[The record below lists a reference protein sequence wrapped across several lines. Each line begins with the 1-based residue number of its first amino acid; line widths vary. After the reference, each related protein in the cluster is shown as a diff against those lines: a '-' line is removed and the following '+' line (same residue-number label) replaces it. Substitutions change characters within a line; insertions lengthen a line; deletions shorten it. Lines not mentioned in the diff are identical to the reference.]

1 MLNHFAESRSFH
13 CMKQTTTGGALAI
26 ASVIVAS
33 LAISACTGTAGPG
46 AGSLG
51 TGGSQ
56 TANPLPN
63 AGSGSGA
70 GPSTLPTTT
79 PSGDQPVAHMHRLTA
94 SQYANSL
101 RDLLGAQ
108 VPVGAVDPDF
118 LDDGFVNV
126 GASTVSVSPSGSGLY
141 EAAATAAT
149 TWLFGDPA
157 RLTAALAC
165 VPQTVTDTAC
175 ATQALS
181 TLGRRA
187 YRRPLTDE
195 ETNRLVTL
203 ATSIAGQAG
212 SSMLIGMRHAVNTL
226 IQSPNFLYRVELGVP
241 SAADGGR
248 LKYSSFEMAS
258 RLASTLWNTL
268 PDGALLDAADSLAS
282 TDGVSAQAK
291 RMLADPKAHQALTAF
306 VDDLYSLHF
315 LHGAMPDPTVY
326 PGFTETLRQAM
337 QTELEMRVDDAVFGS
352 PGDFL
357 SLFDSKTTFVND
369 ELAKHYGLPALG
381 GSGFQR
387 VTFPADSPR
396 AGILGSGAI
405 LTGMALPERTMP
417 TRRGKFIREALLCQI
432 VPPPPPTVMAQLP
445 PNRNPNDTIRKIL
458 TDHRASPACA
468 GCHALMDPIG
478 LGLEAFDGVG
488 SYRTIDKGQPV
499 DATGELDG
507 VPFNGLAELGKAL
520 RSAPVAGPCLVSKL
534 YTQALGRPPVQRDAQ
549 VLDALATRFAAGGN
563 RFDQL
568 LLDVVAS
575 DGFRFVEPTA
585 P

>member
-1 MLNHFAESRSFH
+1 MLNHFAQSRSFSG
-13 CMKQTTTGGALAI
+13 MRRTTNAGAVVLVSAMVAALATT
-26 ASVIVAS
+26 
-33 LAISACTGTAGPG
+33 ACTGIAGPSGSPAG
-46 AGSLG
+46 AG
-51 TGGSQ
+51 GGQ
-56 TANPLPN
+56 TTSPLPN
-63 AGSGSGA
+63 AGSDP
-70 GPSTLPTTT
+70 GPGNIPTTT
-79 PSGDQPVAHMHRLTA
+79 PSGDQPVARMHRLTA

-101 RDLLGAQ
+101 RDLLGAD

-126 GASTVSVSPSGSGLY
+126 GASTVSVSPSGGGLY

-149 TWLFGDPA
+149 TWLFSDPA
-157 RLTAALAC
+157 RLTARLSC
-165 VPQTVTDTAC
+165 VPQAATDTAC
-175 ATQALS
+175 AQQALS
-181 TLGRRA
+181 ALGRRA

-212 SSMLIGMRHAVNTL
+212 SSMLIGMRHAVNML
-226 IQSPNFLYRVELGVP
+226 IQSPNFLYRVELGAP

-248 LKYSSFEMAS
+248 LKYTGFEVAS

-268 PDGALLDAADSLAS
+268 PDAALLDAADSLAS

-306 VDDLYSLHF
+306 VDDLYSVHF

-337 QTELEMRVDDAVFGS
+337 QTELEMRVDDTVFGA

-369 ELAKHYGLPALG
+369 ELAKHYGLPAPG

-387 VTFPADSPR
+387 VTFAADSPR

-432 VPPPPPTVMAQLP
+432 VPPPPPSVMAQLP

-458 TDHRASPACA
+458 TDHRSNAACA

-488 SYRTIDKGQPV
+488 SFRTMDKGQPV
-499 DATGELDG
+499 DATGNLDG

-534 YTQALGRPPVQRDAQ
+534 YTQALGRAPVARDAL

-568 LLDVVAS
+568 LLDLVAS

>member
-1 MLNHFAESRSFH
+1 MLNYFGESRSFY
-13 CMKQTTTGGALAI
+13 CMRRTTTAGALALVS
-26 ASVIVAS
+26 AMAAS
-33 LAISACTGTAGPG
+33 LATTACTGTAGPG
-46 AGSLG
+46 SGDLAAG
-51 TGGSQ
+51 GGQ
-56 TANPLPN
+56 TATPLPN
-63 AGSGSGA
+63 AGSGAVPGSM
-70 GPSTLPTTT
+70 PTTT

-101 RDLLGAQ
+101 RDLLGAD

-118 LDDGFVNV
+118 LNDGFVNV
-126 GASTVSVSPSGSGLY
+126 GAGSVSVSPSGGGLY

-165 VPQTVTDTAC
+165 VPQTATDTAC
-175 ATQALS
+175 VQQALS

-212 SSMLIGMRHAVNTL
+212 SSMQIGLRHAVNML

-241 SAADGGR
+241 SPADGGR
-248 LKYSSFEMAS
+248 LKYTSFEMAS

-268 PDGALLDAADSLAS
+268 PDATLLDAADSLTS
-282 TDGVSAQAK
+282 TDGVSTQAK

-306 VDDLYSLHF
+306 VDDLYALHF
-315 LHGAMPDPTVY
+315 LHGAMPDATVY

-352 PGDFL
+352 PSDFL

-369 ELAKHYGLPALG
+369 ELAHHYGLPTA
-381 GSGFQR
+381 GSNEFRR

-432 VPPPPPTVMAQLP
+432 VPPPPPSVMAQLP

-458 TDHRASPACA
+458 TDHRSNAACA

-488 SYRTIDKGQPV
+488 SFRTMDKGQPV
-499 DATGELDG
+499 DATGNLDG

-534 YTQALGRPPVQRDAQ
+534 YTQALGRAPVERDAL

-568 LLDVVAS
+568 LLDLVAS

>member
-1 MLNHFAESRSFH
+1 MSNHFAESRSFH
-13 CMKQTTTGGALAI
+13 RMRRTTTAGALAL
-26 ASVIVAS
+26 ASVMVAS
-33 LAISACTGTAGPG
+33 LATTACTGIAGPSGGALG
-46 AGSLG
+46 AG
-51 TGGSQ
+51 GGQ
-56 TANPLPN
+56 TASPLPN
-63 AGSGSGA
+63 AGSDPGPGSM
-70 GPSTLPTTT
+70 STTT
-79 PSGDQPVAHMHRLTA
+79 PSSEQPIANMHRLTT

-101 RDLLGAQ
+101 RDLLGAD

-149 TWLFGDPA
+149 TWLFSDPA

-165 VPQTVTDTAC
+165 VPQAATDTAC
-175 ATQALS
+175 AQQALS

-187 YRRPLTDE
+187 YRRPLSDE
-195 ETNRLVTL
+195 ETSRLVTL

-212 SSMLIGMRHAVNTL
+212 SSMLIGMRHAVNML
-226 IQSPNFLYRVELGVP
+226 IQSPNFLYRVELGAP

-248 LKYSSFEMAS
+248 LKYTSFEMAS

-268 PDGALLDAADSLAS
+268 PDSALLDAADTLVSA
-282 TDGVSAQAK
+282 DGINAQAK
-291 RMLADPKAHQALTAF
+291 RMLADPKTHQALAAF
-306 VDDLYSLHF
+306 VDDLYALHF

-352 PGDFL
+352 PSDFL

-369 ELAKHYGLPALG
+369 ELAHHYGLPTT
-381 GSGFQR
+381 GSNDFRR

-417 TRRGKFIREALLCQI
+417 TRRGKFIRDTLLCQI
-432 VPPPPPTVMAQLP
+432 VPPPPSNVMAQLP
-445 PNRNPNDTIRKIL
+445 PTRNPNDTIRKIL
-458 TDHRASPACA
+458 SDHRSNAACA
-468 GCHALMDPIG
+468 ACHALMDPIG

-488 SYRTIDKGQPV
+488 SYRTMDKGQPI
-499 DATGELDG
+499 DATGDLDG

-520 RSAPVAGPCLVSKL
+520 RNAPVAGPCLVSKL
-534 YTQALGRPPVQRDAQ
+534 YTQALGRAPVERDAL
-549 VLDALATRFAAGGN
+549 VLDALATHFAAGGN

>member
-1 MLNHFAESRSFH
+1 MLDHFAESRSFH
-13 CMKQTTTGGALAI
+13 RMSRTTIPGTLA
-26 ASVIVAS
+26 AVSAMVAS
-33 LAISACTGTAGPG
+33 LAATACTGMAGPG
-46 AGSLG
+46 
-51 TGGSQ
+51 GGSVGAGGGQ
-56 TANPLPN
+56 TASPVPN
-63 AGSGSGA
+63 AGSNPGPGSM
-70 GPSTLPTTT
+70 PTTT
-79 PSGDQPVAHMHRLTA
+79 PGGDQPVARMHRLTA
-94 SQYANSL
+94 SQFANSL
-101 RDLLGAQ
+101 RDLLGAD
-108 VPVGAVDPDF
+108 VPVSAVDPDF

-126 GASTVSVSPSGSGLY
+126 GASTVSVSPSGGGLY

-149 TWLFGDPA
+149 TWLFSDSA
-157 RLTAALAC
+157 RLAAALSC
-165 VPQTVTDTAC
+165 VPQAATDTAC
-175 ATQALS
+175 AQQALS
-181 TLGRRA
+181 TLGKRA

-195 ETNRLVTL
+195 ETSRLVTL

-212 SSMLIGMRHAVNTL
+212 SSMLIGMRHAVSML
-226 IQSPNFLYRVELGVP
+226 IQSPNFLYRVELGAP

-248 LKYSSFEMAS
+248 LKYTSFEMAS
-258 RLASTLWNTL
+258 RLASTLWNTV
-268 PDGALLDAADSLAS
+268 PDAALLAAADSLAN

-306 VDDLYSLHF
+306 VDDLYALHF

-326 PGFTETLRQAM
+326 PGFTQTLRQAM
-337 QTELEMRVDDAVFGS
+337 QTELEMRVDDTVFGT

-357 SLFDSKTTFVND
+357 SLFDSRTTFVND
-369 ELAKHYGLPALG
+369 ELAKHYGLPATG
-381 GSGFQR
+381 SSGFQR

-417 TRRGKFIREALLCQI
+417 TRRGKFIRDALLCQV
-432 VPPPPPTVMAQLP
+432 VPPPPANVMAQLP

-458 TDHRASPACA
+458 TDHRSNAACA
-468 GCHALMDPIG
+468 ACHALMDPIG

-488 SYRTIDKGQPV
+488 SYRTRDKGQPI
-499 DATGELDG
+499 DATGDLDG

-520 RSAPVAGPCLVSKL
+520 RNAPVAGPCLVSKL
-534 YTQALGRPPVQRDAQ
+534 YTQALGRAPVERDAP
-549 VLDALATRFAAGGN
+549 VLDALATGFAAGGN

-575 DGFRFVEPTA
+575 EGFRFVEPTT